1 MEYGK
6 KLHQLSQEWSNSKD
20 KKPIIQKFIKL
31 AGYEQAKK
39 KEQEEFE
46 RTQAFKEERILQ
58 IKSKIEIGSLV
69 RMLKSKEIGTIKL
82 LKDNNRADVQF
93 GKMIMNIG
101 IEKLEI
107 AAAPIDKKKK

>member
-1 MEYGK
+1 
-6 KLHQLSQEWSNSKD
+6 
-20 KKPIIQKFIKL
+20 
-31 AGYEQAKK
+31 
-39 KEQEEFE
+39 
-46 RTQAFKEERILQ
+46 
-58 IKSKIEIGSLV
+58 
-69 RMLKSKEIGTIKL
+69 MLKSKEIGTIKL